1 MVLLYNGSESILWDF
16 VNGEKYHINA
26 WCGTEDVF
34 SRVAQINFFWND
46 EHCFKGGKKKK
57 EMAHGK
63 PFCQNLESD
72 ITHSL

>member
-1 MVLLYNGSESILWDF
+1 MVLKVFCGIF

-34 SRVAQINFFWND
+34 SRVAQSISLVQWPEMMNIVL
-46 EHCFKGGKKKK
+46 KVVKKKK

-72 ITHSL
+72 VTHSL

>member
-1 MVLLYNGSESILWDF
+1 MMNIAL
-16 VNGEKYHINA
+16 
-26 WCGTEDVF
+26 
-34 SRVAQINFFWND
+34 
-46 EHCFKGGKKKK
+46 KGVKKKK